1 MIIYGRNAVN
11 EAIRGPRE
19 VSRVWVSEGA
29 LTDGWPKALAVEL
42 VERSSLEG
50 RCGSPD
56 HQGVVAEVA
65 EFAYADPTAMLANPD
80 ALIIVLD
87 EVQDP
92 RNLGAI
98 CRVADAAGAD
108 GVVIARHRSAEVT
121 AVVCKASA
129 GAVEHLAISR
139 VRNIADFLVDAK
151 KAGFW
156 SYGAAMAGAE
166 DWDAVD
172 WTGPVI
178 LVLGSEGKG
187 LRPRVAAECD
197 RLVALPLMGRI
208 ESLNVASA
216 ASALAY
222 EAVRQRRASTR

>member
-1 MIIYGRNAVN
+1 MIIYGRNSVT

-19 VSRVWVSEGA
+19 VFRVWVSERA
-29 LTDGWPKALAVEL
+29 LSDGWPADLEVEV

-56 HQGVVAEVA
+56 HQGAVAEVA
-65 EFAYADPTAMLANPD
+65 DFTYADPEAMLAKPD

-121 AVVCKASA
+121 AVVCKSSA
-129 GAVEHLAISR
+129 GAVEQLPIAR
-139 VRNIADFLVDAK
+139 VRNIADFLVEAK

-172 WTGPVI
+172 WTGPVV

-197 RLVALPLMGRI
+197 RLVALPLLGRI
-208 ESLNVASA
+208 ESLNVATA

-222 EAVRQRRASTR
+222 EAVRQRRSSAK